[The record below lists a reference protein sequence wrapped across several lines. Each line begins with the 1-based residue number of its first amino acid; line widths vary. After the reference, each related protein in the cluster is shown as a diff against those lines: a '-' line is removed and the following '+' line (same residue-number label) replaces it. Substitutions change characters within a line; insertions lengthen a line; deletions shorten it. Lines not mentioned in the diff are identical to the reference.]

1 MSEFLIFSLYMLVV
15 IFVIFISAP
24 LLCFVQDVLVLS
36 YAFFVAFAER
46 LHFVRVSVAA
56 LP

>member
-1 MSEFLIFSLYMLVV
+1 MLVV

-24 LLCFVQDVLVLS
+24 LLCFVQDVVVLS

>member
-1 MSEFLIFSLYMLVV
+1 MFSLYMLVV
-15 IFVIFISAP
+15 FFFVIFISAP
-24 LLCFVQDVLVLS
+24 LLCFVQDVVVLS